1 MLLGRDSEQLRLDR
15 LLADARAGTSGVL
28 ALVGEVGIGK
38 TALLDAT
45 AERAEGMRVLRARGV
60 ESEAAVP
67 FSGLL
72 ELLRPALGALERIP
86 APQAAALGG
95 ALALR
100 PGSGGDRFAVGA
112 ATLSL
117 LAAQAEA
124 GPTVVLVDDAHWL
137 DASSAD
143 ALRFAL
149 RRLLADP
156 IAVVLAVRAGE
167 PSLLDGADLP
177 VLTLGGLDREAS
189 GALLAR
195 LGSPAGADR
204 LHAATAG
211 NPLALLELVTRADDV
226 VAVGPA
232 PLPERLADAFG
243 GRVDSLP
250 EATRDALLI
259 AAAADD
265 GNLAVLARA
274 GAALDALA
282 PAEAAGLVRLGADR
296 VDFHHPLVRS
306 AVYVRAD
313 PAARRAAH
321 RALAAALPD
330 RDADR
335 RAWHLAAAAVGPDGQ
350 AVAALV
356 QAAVRASARRA
367 HAVAAAAYERG
378 ARLSSTDAQ
387 RAELLH
393 HGAEEAWLG
402 GAVERAAALAA
413 EVEALVP
420 DALVA
425 VRAAY
430 LRGQVVARRGPLRG
444 ALATLAEAAARAEAM
459 GDARLAID
467 IHCESVSAGFYAA
480 DAHAMGAAA
489 DRVSSLLDGA
499 PGDRATFLGQSAL
512 GMARIWA
519 GRVEE
524 GTAALRS
531 AVATL
536 ERAPALRDDP
546 ILQSWALVAPLWLR
560 DSDSGR
566 ELADAM
572 LVAARE
578 QAALGA
584 MPPLLFHVAR
594 DQATS
599 DRWSRAAVG
608 YDESA
613 GIAREL
619 GQRRDLAAALAG
631 LAWVEAR
638 QGRADACRSHA
649 REALALCADLGG
661 RTHEIWSLWALG
673 ELELA
678 LANPSQALV
687 HLREVRILLDALE
700 LEDADLS
707 PGPELVELHLRL
719 GDPDAAAGALTAFA
733 AEAERK
739 ARPWSLARLARARGL
754 LAPDLQ
760 LDEHFGEALRL
771 HALTPDGYETARTR
785 LAYGARLR
793 RARRRV
799 DAREQL
805 GLALGHFEDLGASP
819 WADQAGAELA
829 ATGVAARRRDPSTLD
844 ELTPQ
849 ELHIA
854 QLLSEGRTTRETAAA
869 VFLSPKTVEYHLRS
883 IYRKLGIRDRD
894 ALAASLSPRRG

>member
-1 MLLGRDSEQLRLDR
+1 MLLGRDSEQRRLDR
-15 LLADARAGTSGVL
+15 LVSDARAGTSGVL

-38 TALLDAT
+38 TALLDAV
-45 AERAEGMRVLRARGV
+45 AGRAAAMRVLRARGV

-72 ELLRPALGALERIP
+72 ELLRPALGELAQIP
-86 APQAAALGG
+86 RPQAAALGG

-117 LAAQAEA
+117 LAAQAEIA
-124 GPTVVLVDDAHWL
+124 PTLVLVDDAHWL
-137 DASSAD
+137 DDSSAD

-167 PSLLDGADLP
+167 PSLLDGSDLP
-177 VLTLGGLDREAS
+177 VLTLGGLDRAAA

-195 LGSPAGADR
+195 RATPPGVDR

-211 NPLALLELVTRADDV
+211 NPLALLELAARDDDIA
-226 VAVGPA
+226 AVGPA
-232 PLPERLADAFG
+232 PLPERLAEAFG

-250 EATRDALLI
+250 AGTREALLV
-259 AAAADD
+259 AAAGDD
-265 GNLAVLARA
+265 GDLAVLARA
-274 GAALDALA
+274 GAPPDALA
-282 PAEAAGLVRLGADR
+282 VAEAAGLVRLGAGR
-296 VDFHHPLVRS
+296 VEFHHPLVRS
-306 AVYVRAD
+306 AVYARAD
-313 PAARRAAH
+313 PGARRAAH

-335 RAWHLAAAAVGPDGQ
+335 RAWHLAAAAVGPDEG
-350 AVAALV
+350 AAAALT
-356 QAAVRASARRA
+356 QAATRAGARRA
-367 HAVAAAAYERG
+367 HAVAAAAFERA
-378 ARLSSTDAQ
+378 ARLSADDAR
-387 RAELLH
+387 RADLLLR
-393 HGAEEAWLG
+393 GAEEASLA
-402 GAVERAAALAA
+402 GAQDRAATLAA

-420 DALVA
+420 DTRSA

-430 LRGQVVARRGPLRG
+430 LRGEVVARRGPLPR
-444 ALATLAEAAARAEAM
+444 ALATLADAAARAEAM
-459 GDARLAID
+459 DEAELAVD
-467 IHCESVSAGFYAA
+467 VHCESVSAGYYAA
-480 DAHAMGAAA
+480 DARAMGAAA
-489 DRVSSLLDGA
+489 DRVAALLGDV
-499 PGDRATFLGQSAL
+499 PGDRPTFLAHSAL

-524 GTAALRS
+524 GTTALRT

-536 ERAPALRDDP
+536 ERAPELRDDP
-546 ILQSWALVAPLWLR
+546 SLQSWTLIAPLWLR
-560 DSDSGR
+560 DAASGR

-572 LVAARE
+572 LVAARD
-578 QAALGA
+578 QAALGSL
-584 MPPLLFHVAR
+584 PHLLFLVAR
-594 DQATS
+594 DHATS
-599 DRWSRAAVG
+599 DRWSQAAVG

-619 GQRRDLAAALAG
+619 RQTRDLAAALAG
-631 LAWVEAR
+631 LAWLEAR
-638 QGRADACRSHA
+638 QGRADACRAHA
-649 REALALCADLGG
+649 QEALGLCAQLGG
-661 RTHEIWSLWALG
+661 RTHELWSLWALG

-678 LANPSQALV
+678 LGNPARALG
-687 HLREVRILLDALE
+687 HLVQVRELLDALE

-719 GDPDAAAGALTAFA
+719 GDPDAAAGALAAFA
-733 AEAERK
+733 VEAERK

-754 LAPDLQ
+754 TAADSE
-760 LDEHFGEALRL
+760 LDERFGEALRL
-771 HALTPDGYETARTR
+771 HGETPDGYETARTR

-805 GLALGHFEDLGASP
+805 GLALRHFEDLGASP
-819 WADQAGAELA
+819 WADAAGAELA

-844 ELTPQ
+844 DLTPQ

-854 QLLSEGRTTRETAAA
+854 QLLAEGRTTRETAAA

-883 IYRKLGIRDRD
+883 IYRKLGIHDRE
-894 ALAASLSPRRG
+894 ALAAALAADE